1 MFRSAQSLQN
11 PPPPKHTHTHT
22 HTLFIFHS
30 FWQMGIPS
38 PGLPSLL
45 LAWPGSKGLLSYL
58 PPPIVCDSW
67 KPQSSFKLLHI
78 QPLLLL
84 LLHSPFSF
92 SFHSLFHSL
101 LPLFLFLRPL
111 HSHVLTGLR
120 QPATCTHRAVPVQAP
135 GDRRNPSTDYQKY
148 SLWFTQCL
156 LYFKIYFITFMIGN

>member
-1 MFRSAQSLQN
+1 MIRSAQSLQE
-11 PPPPKHTHTHT
+11 PPPNTHAHT

-120 QPATCTHRAVPVQAP
+120 QPAACAHRAVPVQTP
-135 GDRRNPSTDYQKY
+135 GDRRNPWTDYHKY
-148 SLWFTQCL
+148 SLWFSQCL
-156 LYFKIYFITFMIGN
+156 LYFKIYFITFMTGN